1 MCIMHN
7 KSRPAEWTE
16 GHEGNDQPAF
26 FFVVVRFNHLHLPGP
41 CYQPAPPVISS
52 RDACPGTI
60 GDVYA
65 AWFRGEGELIYFS
78 AWK

>member
-7 KSRPAEWTE
+7 KSRLLNGLKDMKEMI
-16 GHEGNDQPAF
+16 NLLLF
-26 FFVVVRFNHLHLPGP
+26 FVVRFNHLHLPGP